1 MVQWCN
7 RESPCGQ
14 IIEPGT
20 PVIKLIIICN
30 TLYMCTIEKGPYYLA
45 PLKKTGPVSQPASK
59 QTTTRVCCI
68 AAICASH
75 IHRVFSFPPLYKKF
89 YSSTDELLLCFGCL
103 RWFSLLRFALTWP
116 FIQTASQPSIRW
128 VLFGSVQFS
137 WIQFSSECSE
147 YPYTVEIS
155 CSVLRCLY
163 SWISSLAGRLCLSSL
178 CLVWPV
184 V

>member
-1 MVQWCN
+1 
-7 RESPCGQ
+7 
-14 IIEPGT
+14 
-20 PVIKLIIICN
+20 
-30 TLYMCTIEKGPYYLA
+30 MCKIEKR
-45 PLKKTGPVSQPASK
+45 PLLSRPFEKDRASQSASQQASK
-59 QTTTRVCCI
+59 QRPGYVVLQPFVP
-68 AAICASH
+68 H
-75 IHRVFSFPPLYKKF
+75 IFTESFH
-89 YSSTDELLLCFGCL
+89 
-103 RWFSLLRFALTWP
+103 SLLYTKNFIRRPTNYCFALAACVDFPCFALLWLGRSYKQP
-116 FIQTASQPSIRW
+116 ASQPSIRW

-178 CLVWPV
+178 SLVWPV